1 MAYQRNSQAIMSD
14 PNQILKQ
21 LPPYKGEQRLL
32 EKRQDTFDII
42 REILKKHSETA
53 KHYDRIAVNH
63 WQGDALRTAEG
74 LYKFLKQN
82 APYKVEPTLKQTVKT
97 PSAILAER
105 TTFGN
110 DCKHYASYII
120 GVGDA
125 LRRLG
130 YPVQCF
136 YRFGNYGNKPAPPG
150 HVFAVWKIKGQE
162 YWMDPVPQI
171 NGFNARNIVPR
182 NYIDKTPHNMSKGIG
197 SLYDISGVDS
207 SNTIV
212 PARTP
217 QPGTPPPAAPAGQN
231 VRIKFQP
238 DGTVHWSD
246 ASFSGNATVGR
257 LQLGK
262 KIKAAAKKV
271 QNAVRVNTANAK
283 KEVKKA
289 VKVNTANIKKAAK
302 KVQPGKLIKKVGLS
316 TARNAFL
323 LLVKG
328 NIFGMARRMWLGT
341 NKGTND
347 MWKKLSD
354 QWSKLGGNPSALMN
368 NIKQGVKVYNKL
380 HPKKQIALSGTYI
393 SAGDTE
399 DTITGIDMDDND
411 GIGEILDIGYTY
423 DEGMSVGDV
432 IILCGSLKRANMREH
447 KMGEPATV
455 TGAALIAAA
464 APIMLALAGLLKA
477 LGVNTK
483 KQQDTDGEATEQLA
497 EEHNQAVENGSTTE
511 DGSAVLP
518 DGTTTKVVK
527 NADGSQTLA
536 IDDEGSATGD
546 DSELS
551 TGLTKVTASIK
562 DFYNKYQTPI
572 LVTGAAVGA
581 LVIYKVL
588 TSNKVVVRRRK

>member
-1 MAYQRNSQAIMSD
+1 LANQRKSQDIMSD
-14 PNQILKQ
+14 PNVILKQ

-42 REILKKHSETA
+42 RELLKKHSETA

-63 WQGDALRTAEG
+63 WQGDPLRTAEG

-125 LRRLG
+125 LRRMG
-130 YPVQCF
+130 YPVHCF
-136 YRFGNYGNKPAPPG
+136 YRFGNYGSKPAPPG
-150 HVFAVWKIKGQE
+150 HVFAVWKIKGKE
-162 YWMDPVPQI
+162 YWIDPVPQI

-182 NYIDKTPHNMSKGIG
+182 NYIDKTPLNMNKGIG

-207 SNTIV
+207 SSRMV
-212 PARTP
+212 PARSA
-217 QPGTPPPAAPAGQN
+217 QPGTPAPAPTGQN
-231 VRIKFQP
+231 IRIKFQP

-246 ASFSGNATVGR
+246 ASFAGIDGVGR

-262 KIKAAAKKV
+262 KIKKAAKKV
-271 QNAVRVNTANAK
+271 ENAVRVNTSN
-283 KEVKKA
+283 VKKA
-289 VKVNTANIKKAAK
+289 VKVNTANVAKQVKNTAK
-302 KVQPGKLIKKVGLS
+302 KVQPGKLIKKVSLVNS
-316 TARNAFL
+316 RNAFL

-328 NIFGMARRMWLGT
+328 NVFGLARRMWLGT

-354 QWSKLGGNPSALMN
+354 QWIKLGGNPSALMN

-380 HPKKQIALSGTYI
+380 HPKKQIALSGTYL
-393 SAGDTE
+393 STGDQE
-399 DTITGIDMDDND
+399 DTVTGIDMDDND

-423 DEGMSVGDV
+423 DEGMNVGEV
-432 IILCGSLKRANMREH
+432 IILCGELTCANMRAR
-447 KMGEPATV
+447 KIGEPATA

-483 KQQDTDGEATEQLA
+483 KQKDTDEEATEQLA
-497 EEHNQAVENGSTTE
+497 EEHNQAVDNGSTTE

-518 DGTTTKVVK
+518 DGTTTKVIT
-527 NADGSQTLA
+527 NADGTQTLA
-536 IDDEGSATGD
+536 IDGDGGATEDETGLSA
-546 DSELS
+546 
-551 TGLTKVTASIK
+551 GLTKVTSSIK
-562 DFYNKYQTPI
+562 AFYNKYQTPI
-572 LVTGAAVGA
+572 LVTGAVVGA
-581 LVIYKVL
+581 VVIYKVL

>member
-1 MAYQRNSQAIMSD
+1 MSD
-14 PNQILKQ
+14 PNLILKQ

-63 WQGDALRTAEG
+63 WQGDALRTAEE
-74 LYKFLKQN
+74 LYKFLKKN

-150 HVFAVWKIKGQE
+150 HVFAVWKIDGRE

-171 NGFNARNIVPR
+171 KGFNARNIIPR
-182 NYIDKTPHNMSKGIG
+182 NYIDKTPLNMNKGIG
-197 SLYDISGVDS
+197 SLYEISGVDS
-207 SNTIV
+207 SSRMV

-246 ASFSGNATVGR
+246 ASFAGMNGVGR
-257 LQLGK
+257 LELGK
-262 KIKAAAKKV
+262 K
-271 QNAVRVNTANAK
+271 
-283 KEVKKA
+283 
-289 VKVNTANIKKAAK
+289 IKKAAK
-302 KVQPGKLIKKVGLS
+302 KVQNAARVNFANVKKAVDVNLANAKKAANKVQPGKIIKKVGLS

-341 NKGTND
+341 NKGTNE

-354 QWSKLGGNPSALMN
+354 KWVSLGGNPSALMS
-368 NIKQGVKVYNKL
+368 NIKQGVKVYNRL
-380 HPKKQIALSGTYI
+380 HPKKKIALSGMYMGAFN
-393 SAGDTE
+393 SDDE
-399 DTITGIDMDDND
+399 DTITGIDMYDTD
-411 GIGEILDIGYTY
+411 GIGQILDLGYTY
-423 DEGMSVGDV
+423 DEGMSVGEI
-432 IILCGSLKRANMREH
+432 IILCNGLKAANMREYRI
-447 KMGEPATV
+447 GEPVSATG
-455 TGAALIAAA
+455 GAALIAAA
-464 APIMLALAGLLKA
+464 APILTALAGLLKA
-477 LGVNTK
+477 LGVNQK
-483 KQQDTDGEATEQLA
+483 KIEDTDAAATDQVGDETNEAIDKGNVLP
-497 EEHNQAVENGSTTE
+497 

-518 DGTTTKVVK
+518 DGTQTKVTK
-527 NADGSQTLA
+527 NADGSQTIT
-536 IDDEGSATGD
+536 IDDEGGATGND
-546 DSELS
+546 GGMS
-551 TGLTKVTASIK
+551 TGITKVTESVK
-562 DFYNKYQTPI
+562 DFYAKYQTPI
-572 LVTGAAVGA
+572 LITGAAVGA
-581 LVIYKVL
+581 FVIYKVI
-588 TSNKVVVRRRK
+588 TSNRVVLRRRK